1 GCSLLEGARGS
12 RPADMERL
20 VTVIADLGRLALQL
34 GPRLESIEINPLRVD
49 GDAIEALDAA
59 VTWS

>member
-1 GCSLLEGARGS
+1 
-12 RPADMERL
+12 MERL
-20 VTVIADLGRLALQL
+20 VTVIADLGRLALRL

-59 VTWS
+59 VTWN